1 MTETEAHRGDVE
13 PTPRRQRAGTF
24 LGRLTQALGEQNW
37 VAVLIEVG
45 IVVLGIVIG
54 FQVTAWGNERAARA
68 EERALLLGLRSEF
81 QGVLAGIAEQVA
93 KHRRVESAVV
103 SILDTLAK
111 AERSGERTGAVP
123 DGTLAWALVPTTTY
137 FSQGTLG
144 GILVSG
150 RLGLIRDRELRTA
163 LAAWGGLLADVTE
176 DENASRDI
184 VINQLEPT
192 LGSGMDIRAF
202 RRYAHHLG
210 TLPPSEAGASSQV
223 PADLRTT
230 GAFASR
236 LYWLQHVIAE
246 FEEPKAEAQR
256 ILSLIDRSLD

>member
-1 MTETEAHRGDVE
+1 MNETEAHRGDVD
-13 PTPRRQRAGTF
+13 PATRRRREGTF
-24 LGRLTQALGEQNW
+24 LGRLSQALREQNW

-45 IVVLGIVIG
+45 IVVLGIVLG
-54 FQVTAWGNERAARA
+54 FQVTAWGSERAARA
-68 EERALLLGLRSEF
+68 EERALLTGLRSEF
-81 QGVLAGIAEQVA
+81 EQVLEGIAAQVA

-103 SILDTLAK
+103 TILDTLAK
-111 AERSGERTGAVP
+111 AERNGERTGTVP
-123 DGTLAWALVPTTTY
+123 DATLAWALVPTTTY
-137 FSQGTLG
+137 FSQGTLS

-150 RLGLIRDRELRTA
+150 RLGLIRDRDLRTA
-163 LAAWGGLLADVTE
+163 LAAWGGMLADVTE

-192 LGSGMDIRAF
+192 LGSGMDIRPF

-210 TLPPSEAGASSQV
+210 TLPPSEAAASSQV
-223 PADLRTT
+223 PTDHRTT
-230 GAFASR
+230 GVFASR

-256 ILSLIDRSLD
+256 IISLIDRSLD